1 VRPPSKTRKN
11 DFAPTRNECFS
22 TPLEAC
28 LPWVCE
34 WVGKVGGFGVGNM
47 EDEGMGVMGMVYF
60 VWGAEC
66 VVEGKDS
73 GGCEGKE
80 PKERYCGGK
89 VN

>member
-1 VRPPSKTRKN
+1 
-11 DFAPTRNECFS
+11 
-22 TPLEAC
+22 
-28 LPWVCE
+28 
-34 WVGKVGGFGVGNM
+34 M

-89 VN
+89 VNEDGWCV